1 MVRGPQY
8 TRDKVKMPSA
18 TGSQLLCVEA
28 FRHTAGV
35 FDAAGRAGSP
45 IDAVASRCAEEL
57 DSIFVCS
64 LMLPATGFVW
74 HVVFYFGLFGPLP
87 PHVAALIERFRGGDD
102 KFRNARFK
110 LIAKIVDGPWLVRK
124 TVPSKPAILGKTVP
138 LLFPTGAAKGTRRG
152 YFGVDVDTTRS
163 SAANRVLS
171 VVKGNAPALVVDLAF
186 LLEAQADDELPEMC
200 LGSGRIS
207 HIELS
212 AEKVPALEGE

>member
-1 MVRGPQY
+1 
-8 TRDKVKMPSA
+8 
-18 TGSQLLCVEA
+18 
-28 FRHTAGV
+28 
-35 FDAAGRAGSP
+35 
-45 IDAVASRCAEEL
+45 
-57 DSIFVCS
+57 
-64 LMLPATGFVW
+64 MLPATGFVW
-74 HVVFYFGLFGPLP
+74 HVVFYFGLYGPLP
-87 PHVAALIERFRGGDD
+87 PHVATLIERFRSGDD

-138 LLFPTGAAKGTRRG
+138 LLFPSGAAKGTKNG

-171 VVKGNAPALVVDLAF
+171 VVKGNAPALVTDLAF
-186 LLEAQADDELPEMC
+186 LIEAQGDDELPEMC

-212 AEKVPALEGE
+212 PDAIPGLEGE

>member
-1 MVRGPQY
+1 MARAQDG
-8 TRDKVKMPSA
+8 A
-18 TGSQLLCVEA
+18 VEA
-28 FRHTAGV
+28 
-35 FDAAGRAGSP
+35 
-45 IDAVASRCAEEL
+45 
-57 DSIFVCS
+57 
-64 LMLPATGFVW
+64 
-74 HVVFYFGLFGPLP
+74 
-87 PHVAALIERFRGGDD
+87 GDP
-102 KFRNARFK
+102 RE
-110 LIAKIVDGPWLVRK
+110 
-124 TVPSKPAILGKTVP
+124 TVP